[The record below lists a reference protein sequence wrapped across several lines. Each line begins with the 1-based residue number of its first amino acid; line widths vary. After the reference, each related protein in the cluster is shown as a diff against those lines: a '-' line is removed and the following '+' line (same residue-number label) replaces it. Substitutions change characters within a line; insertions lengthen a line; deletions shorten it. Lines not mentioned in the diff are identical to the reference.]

1 MFVYVTKFVL
11 VSYQSIFNNYI
22 RLNTNRRVL
31 AGGNSVGQTQ
41 GKNVLNDII
50 KYIDD
55 ILLQPTTLYL

>member
-22 RLNTNRRVL
+22 RSNTNRRVL

-50 KYIDD
+50 KYMDD
-55 ILLQPTTLYL
+55 IFSPTTLYL